1 MNYHYLRY
9 LARTGITH
17 LHPYRREATA
27 ALLARLELRPGEQV
41 LEIGCG
47 SGATLVE
54 IALRH
59 PVQLQGI
66 DLLEEMLEVAQRR
79 VAFCGLLEQIQLQQ
93 GRKNAPL
100 PFPDASFDK
109 VYCESV
115 LGVQDAAAARQMLQ
129 EIYRVLKP
137 GGRFV
142 ANEAIWK
149 PGVTTDR
156 IAAINRDGLADFGLR
171 QASAEPWALP
181 DWLALFRELGFTVG
195 DHLLLAKLLE
205 TFGVPEDGPQPAGL
219 RRSETLTRLL
229 QLKSLLHPALLRE
242 RRRYRRL
249 LDRHRGD
256 GQYIEAR
263 LFTLFKA
270 REVPDEAAL
279 P

>member
-1 MNYHYLRY
+1 MNYQYLRY

-17 LHPYRREATA
+17 LHPHRREATT
-27 ALLARLELRPGEQV
+27 ALIAQLDLRPGEQV

-59 PVQLQGI
+59 PVQLQGL
-66 DLLEEMLEVAQRR
+66 DLLEEMLEVARQR
-79 VAFCGLLEQIQLQQ
+79 VARCGLSERIQLQP
-93 GRKNAPL
+93 GRENVPL
-100 PFPDASFDK
+100 QFPDASFDK

-115 LGVQDAAAARQMLQ
+115 LGFQDAAAARHMLQ

-149 PGVTTDR
+149 SGVTADR
-156 IAAINRDGLADFGLR
+156 IAAINRDGLEDFGLR

-195 DHLLLAKLLE
+195 DHPLLAKLLE
-205 TFGVPEDGPQPAGL
+205 AFGVPEDRPQPAGI
-219 RRSETLTRLL
+219 RRSETLTSLL

-242 RRRYRRL
+242 RRRYRQL

-256 GQYIEAR
+256 GQYIEAH
-263 LFTLFKA
+263 LFTLLKA
-270 REVPDEAAL
+270 REIYDEAAL